1 MNRGFIHTHPRNLRF
16 NNSGFGIRDDSSFRT
31 NARCRRPALREAAG
45 RVTLLVRARDFRDIR
60 AMQAAEKMDLVAVDD
75 DLAGE
80 VAWGASR
87 VKVPLAAI
95 YEGV

>member
-1 MNRGFIHTHPRNLRF
+1 
-16 NNSGFGIRDDSSFRT
+16 
-31 NARCRRPALREAAG
+31 
-45 RVTLLVRARDFRDIR
+45 
-60 AMQAAEKMDLVAVDD
+60 MQAAEKMDWVSVDD

-80 VAWGASR
+80 VTWGALR

>member
-1 MNRGFIHTHPRNLRF
+1 MTLPFAPTRGAGGRRSVKPRR
-16 NNSGFGIRDDSSFRT
+16 
-31 NARCRRPALREAAG
+31 
-45 RVTLLVRARDFRDIR
+45 RVTLLVRARDFRNIR
-60 AMQAAEKMDLVAVDD
+60 AMQAAEKMDWVAVDD

-80 VAWGASR
+80 VAWGALR

>member
-1 MNRGFIHTHPRNLRF
+1 
-16 NNSGFGIRDDSSFRT
+16 
-31 NARCRRPALREAAG
+31 
-45 RVTLLVRARDFRDIR
+45 
-60 AMQAAEKMDLVAVDD
+60 MQAAEKMDWVSVDD

-80 VAWGASR
+80 VAWGALR